1 MRGFSGAASDPYHL
15 SKLTPLGFTTANSG
29 VGFTGFDDITGRTPI
44 NPNDIPRANLGVIV
58 TVGQSQQDNVAES
71 LYTPTN
77 INFMFNLC
85 VQNGGMYRAVDP
97 LLGSCGT
104 GGNIQMRLGDKLIS
118 AGKYTCTI
126 ACPITVGGTTI
137 DQWKS
142 GNTPG
147 ICYSRISAI
156 GARLA
161 SMGLAAT
168 VVLIRI
174 GESDAL
180 AGTSQSAMTAGLAD
194 MIASL
199 NAAGM
204 TCKKLVG
211 LASWIGGGLPAGSA
225 AVRAAQAAVVDN
237 VNVFQ
242 GFDGDTLDNTYRQ
255 SGVDFKAIGIEA
267 VATGEKNIIIAN
279 V

>member
-1 MRGFSGAASDPYHL
+1 MRGFGGARSDPFQL
-15 SKLTPLGFTTANSG
+15 SRLNSIGFTTTNAG
-29 VGFTGFDDITGRTPI
+29 VGLTGLDNYTTRTLV
-44 NPNDIPRANLGVIV
+44 NPNSISRTNLGVIV

-71 LYTPTN
+71 LYVPSN
-77 INFMFNLC
+77 VSNMYSLC
-85 VQNGGMYRAVDP
+85 VQNGGVYQALDP
-97 LLGSCGT
+97 LLGACGT
-104 GGNIQMRLGDKLIS
+104 GGNIQMRLGSKLITAS
-118 AGKYTCTI
+118 KYANTI

-137 DQWKS
+137 AQWAS
-142 GNTPG
+142 GNSPG
-147 ICYSRISAI
+147 VCYSRIPAM

-161 SMGLAAT
+161 ALGLAAT

-174 GESDAL
+174 GETDAG
-180 AGTSQSAMTAGLAD
+180 AGTSQAAMTAGLAD

-211 LASWIGGGLPAGSA
+211 LGTWIGGGLPAGSA

-242 GFDGDTLDNTYRQ
+242 GFDGDTLDDTYRQ
-255 SGVDFKAIGIEA
+255 GGVDFKATGIEA
-267 VATGEKNIIIAN
+267 VAVGEKDIIIAH